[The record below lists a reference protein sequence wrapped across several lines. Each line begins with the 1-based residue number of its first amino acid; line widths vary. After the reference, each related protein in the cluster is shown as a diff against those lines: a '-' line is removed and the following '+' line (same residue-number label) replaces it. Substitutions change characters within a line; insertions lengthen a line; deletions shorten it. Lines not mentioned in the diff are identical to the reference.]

1 MKYYSKKGHRVQ
13 AETMGV
19 PPDVNNPPFYIPLKP
34 VEGRYK
40 LIQELGNGSF
50 GSVTLAKAQFEI
62 SQINGKEG
70 TLMDQS
76 IIPTIREENW
86 NNKNKGLVAIKTMM
100 TRLPTLNDYT
110 RVREIKFIL
119 QIPAHAHL
127 VQIYELFIDDSL
139 YQLHIVMECME
150 QNIYQLMKCR
160 KRRVFSL
167 PTLRSILSQIL
178 SGIRHIHAH
187 NFYHRDIKPE
197 NILISPANRYYSKEW
212 ISAGHYADNY
222 VVKIADYGLARHVTN
237 KSPYTAYVST
247 RWYRS
252 PEILLRQGSYSRP
265 LDIWAFG
272 CVAVEVATFKPL
284 FPGADEM
291 DQIWKILELLG
302 TPHPCHESKISGY
315 VPHGG
320 AWLQAEHLASRL
332 NLKFPYVEGKD
343 ISWVMCN
350 PQLESLCDVV
360 RACLVWNPDDR
371 ATVEDL
377 CQMPY
382 FSGTIVQET
391 KQTSLAT
398 AHSALMFAGILS
410 TSGLQHRRLIFNDI
424 NTTTTDNNNTTNNN
438 NNHNTTT
445 SNSNS
450 IQANGNLKNNGNINN
465 GINLRTSTT
474 TTTKTITA
482 TITPGTM
489 TTGNTNTNANSTN
502 NSSTTTTT
510 TTPKANTTISNNR
523 KRETNDENDIESL
536 AHPIPIKRTLAN
548 LLSFNKEEPQL
559 SFQEFLKETSAD
571 KIRANNKHNNGS
583 INLHLNSNGNNR
595 GNNNNNNSNGN
606 NLSNSN
612 INIIHTSAANK
623 IKATTA
629 TTVKATTIGTINH
642 NSSSDSNSDSS
653 RNTNNK
659 LKDNNSIC
667 SRCSCSN
674 KNNHHPKNSNRKYV
688 GDVRA
693 ASDSTVSGPE
703 EITKELSTNIEL
715 YQEPPPL
722 AEEQPLYDDIF
733 GTAENIELDED
744 RDDDDDDDDDDEEED
759 DDDDE
764 DDEDPEGE
772 DESFILMYKNVMNQ
786 GTTGGVNKRG
796 NVEPLARNYIHDS
809 TRQNCHAIDEMS
821 IDDASTDSHNQ
832 IPRDFMMEPTTIP
845 QHDILPPA
853 QVRHEPTPNHSFED
867 GLSF

>member
-1 MKYYSKKGHRVQ
+1 MKYYSKKGHREQVE
-13 AETMGV
+13 AMGI

-150 QNIYQLMKCR
+150 QNIYQLIKCR

-167 PTLRSILSQIL
+167 PTLRSVLSQIL

-197 NILISPANRYYSKEW
+197 NILISPANRYYNKDW

-382 FSGTIVQET
+382 FSGTIVHEG
-391 KQTSLAT
+391 KQTSLT
-398 AHSALMFAGILS
+398 ASHSALMFAGIMS
-410 TSGLQHRRLIFNDI
+410 TSGIQHRRLIFNETNSGNCNTNGNPNNSSSNNSNI
-424 NTTTTDNNNTTNNN
+424 NITTSASNKPSVVNITTAATTTT
-438 NNHNTTT
+438 
-445 SNSNS
+445 
-450 IQANGNLKNNGNINN
+450 A
-465 GINLRTSTT
+465 
-474 TTTKTITA
+474 A
-482 TITPGTM
+482 TI
-489 TTGNTNTNANSTN
+489 TNTNANNTN
-502 NSSTTTTT
+502 KNI
-510 TTPKANTTISNNR
+510 NNISNVNR
-523 KRETNDENDIESL
+523 KRDTNDENCVESL

-559 SFQEFLKETSAD
+559 SFQEFLKESSSD
-571 KIRANNKHNNGS
+571 KIRSNNS
-583 INLHLNSNGNNR
+583 
-595 GNNNNNNSNGN
+595 NNNNSSSN
-606 NLSNSN
+606 NANSSNINYNSHHQRHLQQQAQQQQNRHHNQHNSNSSNSN
-612 INIIHTSAANK
+612 TIISHSELN
-623 IKATTA
+623 ATNFNLNGRGNGG
-629 TTVKATTIGTINH
+629 IGAVFTE
-642 NSSSDSNSDSS
+642 
-653 RNTNNK
+653 
-659 LKDNNSIC
+659 
-667 SRCSCSN
+667 
-674 KNNHHPKNSNRKYV
+674 
-688 GDVRA
+688 
-693 ASDSTVSGPE
+693 STVPCPE
-703 EITKELSTNIEL
+703 DKELSANIDL

-722 AEEQPLYDDIF
+722 EEEQPLYDDIF
-733 GTAENIELDED
+733 GTTENIELDERGVND
-744 RDDDDDDDDDDEEED
+744 DEGNDDVDDGDDDDDDDDDDDEDDAED
-759 DDDDE
+759 EDE
-764 DDEDPEGE
+764 DD
-772 DESFILMYKNVMNQ
+772 SFILMYKNVINHGNASGANQ
-786 GTTGGVNKRG
+786 KAT
-796 NVEPLARNYIHDS
+796 VEPPARNYIHGPN
-809 TRQNCHAIDEMS
+809 RQSCRAIDEMS
-821 IDDASTDSHNQ
+821 IDDASNDSHNQ
-832 IPRDFMMEPTTIP
+832 IPRDFIMEPTTIP

-853 QVRHEPTPNHSFED
+853 QVCHEPTPNHSFED

>member
-1 MKYYSKKGHRVQ
+1 MKYYSKKGHREQ
-13 AETMGV
+13 AEAMGV

-212 ISAGHYADNY
+212 ISAGHYPDNY

-377 CQMPY
+377 SQMPY
-382 FSGTIVQET
+382 FAGTIVQET
-391 KQTSLAT
+391 KQPPMST
-398 AHSALMFAGILS
+398 AQSALMFAGLLPS
-410 TSGLQHRRLIFNDI
+410 SGLQHRRLIFND
-424 NTTTTDNNNTTNNN
+424 NA
-438 NNHNTTT
+438 NNHN
-445 SNSNS
+445 SN
-450 IQANGNLKNNGNINN
+450 
-465 GINLRTSTT
+465 
-474 TTTKTITA
+474 
-482 TITPGTM
+482 
-489 TTGNTNTNANSTN
+489 NSTSGN
-502 NSSTTTTT
+502 NATTTTT
-510 TTPKANTTISNNR
+510 TTTMTTMTNAATKKATRTGGPVNR
-523 KRETNDENDIESL
+523 KRETNDENDVESL

-559 SFQEFLKETSAD
+559 SFREFLKETSAD
-571 KIRANNKHNNGS
+571 KAKPNAS
-583 INLHLNSNGNNR
+583 NSNSGNCAANQLGHSNHNINNFLNR
-595 GNNNNNNSNGN
+595 NNNSSTQHGPSYNNYGQNLNQQSGNSSNNSGNGHNPVNTTITQTNTNKTNPTNNNTNNNNNTPTPTTTTTTN
-606 NLSNSN
+606 
-612 INIIHTSAANK
+612 TTTPAP
-623 IKATTA
+623 ATT
-629 TTVKATTIGTINH
+629 TTTITNH
-642 NSSSDSNSDSS
+642 NGQHDDNDNDKNHF
-653 RNTNNK
+653 RN
-659 LKDNNSIC
+659 
-667 SRCSCSN
+667 
-674 KNNHHPKNSNRKYV
+674 V
-688 GDVRA
+688 GNGRA
-693 ASDSTVSGPE
+693 ASDSTLSGPE
-703 EITKELSTNIEL
+703 ELTKEISANIEL

-733 GTAENIELDED
+733 GTTENIELDED
-744 RDDDDDDDDDDEEED
+744 GDDDDPE
-759 DDDDE
+759 DE
-764 DDEDPEGE
+764 DV
-772 DESFILMYKNVMNQ
+772 SFILMYKNAVNQ
-786 GTTGGVNKRG
+786 GGAGTTQRENI
-796 NVEPLARNYIHDS
+796 EPLARNYIHES
-809 TRQNCHAIDEMS
+809 THQNCHAIDEMS
-821 IDDASTDSHNQ
+821 IDDASTDSHSQ
-832 IPRDFMMEPTTIP
+832 IPRDFIMEPTTIP